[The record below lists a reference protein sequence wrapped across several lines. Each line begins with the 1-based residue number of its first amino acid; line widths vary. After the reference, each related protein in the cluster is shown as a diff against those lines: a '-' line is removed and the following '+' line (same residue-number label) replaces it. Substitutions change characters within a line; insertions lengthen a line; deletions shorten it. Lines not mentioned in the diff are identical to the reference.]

1 MNATQQRYTTDA
13 ASLATLRHDFLHV
26 RATQKL
32 RQREAAAALGV
43 SEGEALAAFVGEHV
57 VRLDDRLIELFES
70 MPTLGAV
77 MILTRNEAAVHEKDG
92 AFEKMSHEGPTG
104 LALGSAIDLRMFYS
118 KWASAFA
125 VREPLEQGTR
135 HSIQVFDAQGRAVT
149 KIYLRGHSDHH
160 AFDALVERHKAS
172 VQTPGLVVAPAQPP
186 AATTPDEQIDVD
198 AFRHAWTVMTDTHQ
212 FFPLLRKFNVGR
224 TQALRLAPQDYAWR
238 VGKDSIGTLLTSAAQ
253 TSLPIMVFVG
263 NGGMIQIHTGPVST
277 IRTMGPWLNVL
288 DPDFN
293 LHLRTDLI
301 DSIWVVRKPTSDGIV
316 TSVELYDA
324 QGENIA
330 LLFGAR
336 KPGNPELPA
345 WRALVDTLTRDE
357 TTDATAGAC
366 EA

>member
-1 MNATQQRYTTDA
+1 MQASQQRYTTDA
-13 ASLATLRHDFLHV
+13 ASLDALRQDFLHI
-26 RATQKL
+26 RKTQKL

-43 SEGEALAAFVGEHV
+43 SEGEALAAFVGEEV
-57 VRLDDRLIELFES
+57 VRLDERFIELFES
-70 MPTLGAV
+70 MPSLGSV

-92 AFEKMSHEGPTG
+92 PFEKMSHEGTTG
-104 LALGSAIDLRMFYS
+104 LALGSAIDLRMFYG

-125 VREPLEQGTR
+125 VSEPLEHGMR

-149 KIYLRGHSDHH
+149 KIYLRKHSDHA
-160 AFDALVERHKAS
+160 AFEALVERHKAA
-172 VQTPGLVVAPAQPP
+172 VQTAGLIVAPAQPSAP
-186 AATTPDEQIDVD
+186 ATPDEQID
-198 AFRHAWTVMTDTHQ
+198 AEGFRHAWTAMTDTHQ
-212 FFPLLRKFNVGR
+212 FFPLLRRFNVGR

-238 VGKDSIGTLLTSAAQ
+238 VGKDSIETLLTSAAK
-253 TSLPIMVFVG
+253 TALPIMVFVG
-263 NGGMIQIHTGPVST
+263 NGGMIQIHTGAVST

-345 WRALVDTLTRDE
+345 WRALVDKLARDE
-357 TTDATAGAC
+357 STNAIAGAC